1 MFQNIRAV
9 LFDLDGTLIDSAPDL
24 GAAADKM
31 RTDRGLPSL
40 PLERYRPMA
49 GAGARGMLGEAFGMA
64 PDHPD
69 FLTMR
74 EEFFVNY
81 ESCMTARTSIFE
93 GVPELVSQ
101 ILRRNLAW
109 GVVTNKATRFTDP
122 LTRAIPLFATAG
134 AVISGDTTPHA
145 KPHPAPLL
153 EAASRLKLEPG
164 QCIYVGD
171 DERDILAGLAAGM
184 GTVAAT
190 YGYLGAKTNPA
201 GGGAHAAVKSPV
213 ELLQLQ
219 HGRPTPPD
227 WSWPPGIRRLL
238 RQFPCPQR
246 GLQECRAHR
255 PPHRC
260 TAPAPVSSATPLR
273 AKGLD
278 GVLHGEWYLR

>member
-49 GAGARGMLGEAFGMA
+49 GAGARGMLGEAFGMV

-81 ESCMTARTSIFE
+81 ESCMTERTSIFE

-190 YGYLGAKTNPA
+190 YGYLGAKTNPTEW
-201 GGGAHAAVKSPV
+201 GAHAAIKSPA
-213 ELLQLQ
+213 ELLQLLV
-219 HGRPTPPD
+219 RT
-227 WSWPPGIRRLL
+227 
-238 RQFPCPQR
+238 
-246 GLQECRAHR
+246 
-255 PPHRC
+255 
-260 TAPAPVSSATPLR
+260 
-273 AKGLD
+273 
-278 GVLHGEWYLR
+278 